1 MPDPIAY
8 DSAMTNATSPQ
19 PAPFGQLLTA
29 MVTPFDAEGAVDLA
43 KARELAA
50 YLVDEM
56 GNDGLVV
63 SGTTGESP
71 TTDREE
77 KRALLEAVVAEVG
90 DRAHI
95 VAGVGTNDTRSTIA
109 LAEDAA
115 EVGADGL
122 LVVTPYY
129 SRPPQSA
136 LLAHFRAVGDATDL
150 PIIVYDIPHRAGVP
164 IEEATLIELAEHP
177 RIVAV
182 KDAKGNLPS
191 SSNVMAQTDLA
202 YYSGDD
208 AMTLPLLAVGG
219 VGLVGTST
227 HFTGALAKQL
237 ITAYAAGDT
246 ATALALHRRLYP
258 AFVGVFATQGCILVK
273 AGLDLIGRPVGG
285 LRSPMIEATSAQRE
299 AFAAC
304 LDAAGVR

>member
-1 MPDPIAY
+1 
-8 DSAMTNATSPQ
+8 MTNATAPHS
-19 PAPFGQLLTA
+19 APFGQLLTA
-29 MVTPFDAEGAVDLA
+29 MVTPFDAEGEVDFV

-56 GNDGLVV
+56 HNDALVI

-71 TTDREE
+71 TTTRAE
-77 KRALLEAVVAEVG
+77 KRELLVQVIDEIG
-90 DRAHI
+90 DRAQV

-109 LAEDAA
+109 LATDAA

-129 SRPPQSA
+129 SKPPQSG
-136 LLAHFRAVGDATDL
+136 LLAHFRAVGDATEL
-150 PIIVYDIPHRAGVP
+150 PIIMYDIPHRSGAA

-191 SSNVMAQTDLA
+191 SSLVMARTDLA

-227 HFTGALAKQL
+227 HFTGAQAKQM
-237 ITAYAAGDT
+237 IQAYAAGDT
-246 ATALALHRRLYP
+246 ARALELHRRLYP

-273 AGLDLIGRPVGG
+273 AGLELIGRPVGG
-285 LRSPMIEATSAQRE
+285 LRSPMPEATAEQRD

-304 LDAAGVR
+304 LSAAGLH